1 MNSPAVNFFEA
12 PQQPS
17 TPSSIDALSRSIGLL
32 SINGYVEGNPSL
44 PFLGT
49 YPRTH
54 QVNGVIPQRTPV
66 PTAWFGD
73 SMEAAQNPFL
83 EQRIFPEP
91 YNYGGRFVNGSIDP
105 WMPQQQDGGA
115 GLENYG
121 VHQFSNLGFPKD
133 DSFLSNAKTQQGS
146 MEIQKSLNS
155 NDDMKLMMTYMKAV
169 PFTVPLMMDQH
180 GCHVFMKLLDFCS
193 DTQLRFILA
202 EIIQNIALFLEIS
215 SCRSGSKSLKRL
227 IKRLQKS
234 PMLAV
239 LINILANEFYPL
251 MVHPIGSHVVLECI
265 DTLQPQQNELLYLKA
280 IEHCLEL
287 ATNEFGCIAL
297 NIFINHS
304 KGPYRYKLLN
314 SISNHVVYLSQDPS
328 GNYVVQNVL
337 ALENPCCSREICSQ
351 LKGHYARLSMQ
362 KGGSHVVEKCLS
374 SREMMKHVVEDLL
387 NTNQLIQVARDKF
400 GNYVVQ
406 KALQVTKRAESSQL
420 HQQLVSV
427 LKQHKYALQ
436 YGYGKNVWHAIENE
450 KNAAVDH
457 SE

>member
-1 MNSPAVNFFEA
+1 MNSPVANFFEA

-17 TPSSIDALSRSIGLL
+17 TSSSIDSLSRSIGLL
-32 SINGYVEGNPSL
+32 SINRYGNGNPSQ

-54 QVNGVIPQRTPV
+54 QVNDVIPQQTPV
-66 PTAWFGD
+66 PTAWFRD

-83 EQRIFPEP
+83 EQRIFAEP
-91 YNYGGRFVNGSIDP
+91 HNP
-105 WMPQQQDGGA
+105 LMWPPQDGGA
-115 GLENYG
+115 ELKDHGI
-121 VHQFSNLGFPKD
+121 HQFPSLGLPKD
-133 DSFLSNAKTQQGS
+133 HNFLANAKTQHGS
-146 MEIQKSLNS
+146 IEIQKSLKS
-155 NDDMKLMMTYMKAV
+155 NDNMQLMMTYIKAV

-193 DTQLRFILA
+193 DTQLRFIMA
-202 EIIQNIALFLEIS
+202 EIVQNIASFLEL
-215 SCRSGSKSLKRL
+215 SCSRSGSKSLKRL

-251 MVHPIGSHVVLECI
+251 MLHPIGSHVILECI
-265 DTLQPQQNELLYLKA
+265 DTLQPQQNELLYIKS

-297 NIFINHS
+297 NIFINRS
-304 KGPYRYKLLN
+304 NGPYRYKLLN

-328 GNYVVQNVL
+328 GNYVVQNAL
-337 ALENPCCSREICSQ
+337 ALENPCCNRDICSQ

-374 SREMMKHVVEDLL
+374 SREMMEHVVEDLL
-387 NTNQLIQVARDKF
+387 HTNQLIQVAKDKF

-406 KALQVTKRAESSQL
+406 KALQVTK
-420 HQQLVSV
+420 QLVSV
-427 LKQHKYALQ
+427 LKKHKYALQ
-436 YGYGKNVWHAIENE
+436 HGYGKNVWNAIENE
-450 KNAAVDH
+450 KNSAVDH
-457 SE
+457 SEL